1 MYILAMETTGPNA
14 SAALLRAAEPGS
26 APEPEII
33 ERAVLL
39 GQKTSYEAKNHLKNL
54 MPLIQKLLTTCGVEK
69 SQLTHIAVSVGPGSF
84 TGIRIGVSTARAL
97 AQALHVTDK
106 AVSKWERG
114 LSYPDVTLLQP
125 LADVFRLKVDDLLT
139 CRSEESEVHMANNS
153 PSPQREQANGSPAV
167 QSVLTISAENTQR
180 QKRRQRRI
188 AAIAALVIALIAVL
202 VVLQHDG
209 ALFTAQRTVSPDG
222 SLILSVYRDRLIGGS
237 YSVLSDT
244 PLYIEDSRCPYCG
257 RGSGQKRTR
266 QPLDERIASVIGLQW
281 SPDGRYLLIQG
292 KARSAAP
299 ACWELWDFAPDGTDD
314 PVRRKDISTDILVQL
329 SGHKGETVSS
339 PLLPALPGVSA
350 RSWVPHVALSAP
362 QWTNGYALTMTYSYE
377 GTDGVRRSGTLLY
390 DAAAGSVRSVTG
402 GA

>member
-1 MYILAMETTGPNA
+1 MDKQ
-14 SAALLRAAEPGS
+14 
-26 APEPEII
+26 
-33 ERAVLL
+33 LL
-39 GQKTSYEAKNHLKNL
+39 GAF
-54 MPLIQKLLTTCGVEK
+54 
-69 SQLTHIAVSVGPGSF
+69 IAERRKQQGM
-84 TGIRIGVSTARAL
+84 TQAAL

-153 PSPQREQANGSPAV
+153 PSPQCEQANGSPAV

-188 AAIAALVIALIAVL
+188 AAIAALVIVLIAVL

-222 SLILSVYRDRLIGGS
+222 SLVLSVYRDRLIGGS

-281 SPDGRYLLIQG
+281 SPGGR
-292 KARSAAP
+292 A
-299 ACWELWDFAPDGTDD
+299 
-314 PVRRKDISTDILVQL
+314 
-329 SGHKGETVSS
+329 VSS
-339 PLLPALPGVSA
+339 DPG
-350 RSWVPHVALSAP
+350 
-362 QWTNGYALTMTYSYE
+362 
-377 GTDGVRRSGTLLY
+377 
-390 DAAAGSVRSVTG
+390 
-402 GA
+402 

>member
-1 MYILAMETTGPNA
+1 MDKQ
-14 SAALLRAAEPGS
+14 
-26 APEPEII
+26 
-33 ERAVLL
+33 LL
-39 GQKTSYEAKNHLKNL
+39 GAF
-54 MPLIQKLLTTCGVEK
+54 
-69 SQLTHIAVSVGPGSF
+69 IAERRKQQGM
-84 TGIRIGVSTARAL
+84 TQAAL

-114 LSYPDVTLLQP
+114 LSYPAVTLLQP

-153 PSPQREQANGSPAV
+153 PSPQCEQANGSPAV

-202 VVLQHDG
+202 VVLQHVG

-222 SLILSVYRDRLIGGS
+222 SLVLSVYRDRLIGGS
-237 YSVLSDT
+237 YSVLSET
-244 PLYIEDSRCPYCG
+244 PLSMEDSRCPYCG

-350 RSWVPHVALSAP
+350 HSWVPHVALSAP
-362 QWTNGYALTMTYSYE
+362 QWTSGYALTMTYSYE

>member
-1 MYILAMETTGPNA
+1 MYMLAIETTGPNA
-14 SAALLRAAEPGS
+14 SVALFHAENPDGGLTAALA
-26 APEPEII
+26 

-39 GQKTSYEAKNHLKNL
+39 GEKTSREAKNHLKNL
-54 MPLIQKLLTTCGVEK
+54 MPLVRDLLADCGVTKE
-69 SQLTHIAVSVGPGSF
+69 QLTHIAASVGPGSF

-222 SLILSVYRDRLIGGS
+222 SLVLSVYRDRLIGGS

-362 QWTNGYALTMTYSYE
+362 QWTNGYALTMAYSYE

>member
-1 MYILAMETTGPNA
+1 MDKQ
-14 SAALLRAAEPGS
+14 
-26 APEPEII
+26 
-33 ERAVLL
+33 LL
-39 GQKTSYEAKNHLKNL
+39 GAF
-54 MPLIQKLLTTCGVEK
+54 
-69 SQLTHIAVSVGPGSF
+69 IAERRKQQGM
-84 TGIRIGVSTARAL
+84 TQAAL

-153 PSPQREQANGSPAV
+153 PSPQCEQANGSPAV

-222 SLILSVYRDRLIGGS
+222 SLVLSVYRDRLIGGS

-244 PLYIEDSRCPYCG
+244 PLYMEDSRCPYCG

-299 ACWELWDFAPDGTDD
+299 ACWELWDFAPDGTDT

-402 GA
+402 DA

>member
-1 MYILAMETTGPNA
+1 MDKQ
-14 SAALLRAAEPGS
+14 
-26 APEPEII
+26 
-33 ERAVLL
+33 LL
-39 GQKTSYEAKNHLKNL
+39 GAF
-54 MPLIQKLLTTCGVEK
+54 
-69 SQLTHIAVSVGPGSF
+69 IAERRKQQGM
-84 TGIRIGVSTARAL
+84 TQAAL

-188 AAIAALVIALIAVL
+188 AAIAALVIVLIAVL
-202 VVLQHDG
+202 AVLQHDG

-222 SLILSVYRDRLIGGS
+222 SLVLSVYRDRLIGGS

-257 RGSGQKRTR
+257 RSSGQKRTR

-329 SGHKGETVSS
+329 SGHKGEAVSS

-362 QWTNGYALTMTYSYE
+362 QWTNGYALTMVYSYE